1 MANGIEELFP
11 ELANEQS
18 NPSTTGQSPQP
29 ETATAGEIAPLPNTD
44 IAELKGQVG
53 QLTQLVGQLATRPVY
68 APPQQQEQ
76 QGQVDLNKI
85 FQDTQFYSPQDAQR
99 FLNTTQVHDELNR
112 FGNQIKKEVAAPLLN
127 VISTQARQLND
138 YQSRQQ
144 EYVRQQEMSR
154 VAQQNQEQFY
164 SAHPELKR
172 FDKFVAMEAAQLQQ
186 EYQTNPALQHLTPQ
200 QTHKLLADRARQT
213 LTQYGVNLEQAET
226 PQVAPASTPQLS
238 QHTRRPGFMERG
250 GSSRAPAVTQS
261 KDPNKRELAGMAQHM
276 GRQRTR
282 NAA

>member
-11 ELANEQS
+11 ELANEQTS
-18 NPSTTGQSPQP
+18 PSTTGQPP
-29 ETATAGEIAPLPNTD
+29 TVDPPPATGTEAASLPNTEL
-44 IAELKGQVG
+44 AEMRAQVG

-68 APPQQQEQ
+68 APPQQEPPP
-76 QGQVDLNKI
+76 GQVDLGKI

-127 VISTQARQLND
+127 VITRQNQELQT
-138 YQSRQQ
+138 YQQRQM
-144 EYVRQQEMSR
+144 EYVRQQEMTR

-172 FDKFVAMEAAQLQQ
+172 FDKFVAMEAAQLEQ
-186 EYQTNPALQHLTPQ
+186 EYNTNPSLRHLTPQ
-200 QTHKLLADRARQT
+200 QTHKLLADRAKQT
-213 LTQYGVNLEQAET
+213 LTQYGVSLEQAAE
-226 PQVAPASTPQLS
+226 QPAQESNVVQLS

-250 GSSRAPAVTQS
+250 GSSRAPTVTQS
-261 KDPNKRELAGMAQHM
+261 KDPNKRELAGMSQHM
-276 GRQRTR
+276 TKQRSR
-282 NAA
+282 